1 MCILWQLAFSIFL
14 RFILV
19 DKTAVPHSFPLL
31 PSISQFIYSPPYWQ
45 VLELSLLF
53 HSGWCY
59 EHFWHS
65 FLVYRRK
72 FVKDI
77 SEMELVDCWVTVR
90 LLNRIKF
97 ELEDNFKPFLMHLHN
112 LYIYSIAIDEFSLL
126 QICRQIWDYHQCSN
140 IKSVSLTLRP
150 AGSLSK

>member
-97 ELEDNFKPFLMHLHN
+97 ELEDNFKPFPMHLHN
-112 LYIYSIAIDEFSLL
+112 LYIYIYTPSQSMSSHCSRSAGKSETTTTA
-126 QICRQIWDYHQCSN
+126 QILRV
-140 IKSVSLTLRP
+140 SV
-150 AGSLSK
+150 